1 MTEGLPFVGGV
12 PEVRVV
18 SVGVVVV
25 MGVGPSESTT
35 ILVCLSW
42 MILGR

>member
-1 MTEGLPFVGGV
+1 MTDGLPFVGGMAG
-12 PEVRVV
+12 VRVV
-18 SVGVVVV
+18 SVGVVLV
-25 MGVGPSESTT
+25 MGVRPSESTT